1 MRPLLTILLLLT
13 AFVRAGQTLGKI
25 GDIELTTT
33 EIRESLAGLE
43 ATQEAALAK
52 DPAAIGQY
60 VRALLIQRLLLK
72 QATDSRFDQDPA
84 VIARLVRARETAL
97 TEAYLA
103 SLTQPP
109 AGYPSDSEL
118 QAAYDAA
125 KDTLLI
131 PKTYRLAQIFT
142 KDPAKAQDLHKKL
155 KAKPADFAALAK
167 AHSEEPTSAAN
178 GGEIGWLAE
187 NQIQPEIKAQLP
199 KLAKDT
205 LSAPI
210 QLADGHH
217 LIKLLDTREAATA
230 TLEQVR
236 PQLTAK
242 LRQEKSQQLRQE
254 HLAALLKA
262 NPLAINEIELSKI
275 LSSGR

>member
-1 MRPLLTILLLLT
+1 MRPLLTILLILT
-13 AFVRAGQTLGKI
+13 ASLSADETLGKI
-25 GDIELTTT
+25 GDIELKTT

-43 ATQEAALAK
+43 ASQEAALAK
-52 DPAAIGQY
+52 DPAAVSQY

-72 QATDSRFDQDPA
+72 QATENHFDQDPA
-84 VIARLVRARETAL
+84 VIAKLVRARETAL

-109 AGYPSDSEL
+109 AGFPSDSEL
-118 QAAYDAA
+118 QTAYDAA

-131 PKTYRLAQIFT
+131 PKSYRLAQIYI
-142 KDPAKAQDLHKKL
+142 KDEAKL
-155 KAKPADFAALAK
+155 KSATQQINAKGADFAALAK
-167 AHSEEPTSAAN
+167 ALSEEPNSAAN

-199 KLAKDT
+199 KLAKNSVT
-205 LSAPI
+205 API

-217 LIKLLDTREAATA
+217 FIKLLDTREAATA
-230 TLEQVR
+230 TLDQVR
-236 PQLTAK
+236 PQLIAK

-254 HLAALLKA
+254 HLAALLKDH
-262 NPLAINEIELSKI
+262 PLAINEIELSKI
-275 LSSGR
+275 LSAGR